1 MRRPRA
7 LRRSGGTPV
16 EEAPL
21 WLLPILVLVLW
32 LVAFPALVGLIDG
45 LFGYH
50 GQWRQLA
57 VAAAAISA
65 LIVAGVAF
73 RPPWKRDIVEGA
85 LDNRPLFVR
94 FSTWLLATACVPNV
108 LQGVLVLTREG
119 PPPDYRS
126 SLALGLLISG
136 CHGLLAWLERRR
148 RKAP

>member
-1 MRRPRA
+1 VRRPRA
-7 LRRSGGTPV
+7 VRRSGGTPI

-21 WLLPILVLVLW
+21 WLLPILILLVW
-32 LVAFPALVGLIDG
+32 LVAFPALVGLLDG
-45 LFGYH
+45 LGGYR
-50 GQWRQLA
+50 GQWREIALGAA
-57 VAAAAISA
+57 VISA
-65 LIVAGVAF
+65 LIVAGLAF
-73 RPPWKRDIVEGA
+73 RQPWKRGIVEGP

-136 CHGLLAWLERRR
+136 CHGLLAWLARR
-148 RKAP
+148 RKVR